1 METHSNIIK
10 FWVENLG
17 QEDWFLEI
25 EAVDDLMLETFLPQ
39 WVKACNEDLDFTPTT
54 PEKALAYILLTD
66 KFPRRMFKE
75 KLKSFQSDRLAK
87 KVAKKTINT
96 NFDLRIPEPQR
107 KFFYFPLM
115 HSECLSDQE
124 RGVRL
129 MLTRMS
135 ETSEVQI
142 KHAKAHRQI
151 IRSFGRFPFKNN
163 VLSRTS
169 RIPEHFNLKFD
180 DHSKTFNEIQTNFF
194 LWL

>member
-1 METHSNIIK
+1 METHTKIIK

-17 QEDWFLEI
+17 QEDWFSES
-25 EAVDDLMLETFLPQ
+25 ETVDDLMLETFLPH

-66 KFPRRMFKE
+66 QFPRRMFKE

-87 KVAKKTINT
+87 KVAKKTIDM

-107 KFFYFPLM
+107 QFFYFPLM

-124 RGVRL
+124 RCVRL
-129 MLTRMS
+129 MLTRMP
-135 ETSEVQI
+135 ETSKVQI

-151 IRSFGRFPFKNN
+151 IRSFGRFPFRNK

-169 RIPEHFNLKFD
+169 QISEHFYLKFGGY
-180 DHSKTFNEIQTNFF
+180 SKTFNEIQT
-194 LWL
+194 